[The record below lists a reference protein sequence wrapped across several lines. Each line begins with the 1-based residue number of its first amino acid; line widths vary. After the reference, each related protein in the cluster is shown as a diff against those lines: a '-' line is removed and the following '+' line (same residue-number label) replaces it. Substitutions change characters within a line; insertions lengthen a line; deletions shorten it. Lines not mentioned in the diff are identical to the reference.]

1 MTQADARERASVDDA
16 LAAVA
21 NDLAGE
27 FRLQPLLERI
37 LRSAVELL
45 DCRSGS
51 LVPDRPG
58 QPHLP
63 QGDRPR

>member
-1 MTQADARERASVDDA
+1 MVQVDVGERTSVDDA

-45 DCRSGS
+45 GCSSGS
-51 LVPDRPG
+51 LVSW
-58 QPHLP
+58 LLT
-63 QGDRPR
+63 